1 MLIENLLI
9 TIITHCPNLLLF
21 HFLRANVQITNL
33 SAELAG
39 LYTCV
44 AVSERG
50 VEATGTLVCV
60 AERPPA
66 PAAPRVAGQS
76 GSSVKLEWSPSPE
89 PVLPTLPY
97 PLPGTPLELFRRALQ
112 TLFYCIEFSTNGTM
126 EQFIANGVLYSTL
139 HYSASV
145 QVVNIC

>member
-1 MLIENLLI
+1 M
-9 TIITHCPNLLLF
+9 
-21 HFLRANVQITNL
+21 
-33 SAELAG
+33 AG

-66 PAAPRVAGQS
+66 PGAPRIAGQS

-89 PVLPTLPY
+89 PALPALPY
-97 PLPGTPLELFRRALQ
+97 PLPGAPLELFRRALQ
-112 TLFYCIEFSTNGTM
+112 TLFYCIEFSTNGTPVILSSIRVSHT
-126 EQFIANGVLYSTL
+126 QTTCSISNGSSLD
-139 HYSASV
+139 
-145 QVVNIC
+145 